1 MLKTQTFHIKQ
12 RKEVETKISHLSLPG
27 LLPIGHTLALNLET
41 RTLSLLSDG
50 PQLITQQQFSDNEMR
65 LVVPILGSYPHYC
78 PYEVLL
84 AHFSSNVV
92 TEASIAHCR
101 QYLQEA
107 LSRGTWQQEL
117 RPIRRA
123 LSSLRSKLEHFDL
136 GISNVR
142 ERGCSLVSLTSHI
155 PSRSSNECLQ

>member
-1 MLKTQTFHIKQ
+1 MQKTPPLHPTQHQ
-12 RKEVETKISHLSLPG
+12 AMEANISHLSLPD
-27 LLPIGHTLALNLET
+27 LLLAGQKLVLNLEI
-41 RTLSLLSDG
+41 RTLSLLTDG
-50 PQLITQQQFSDNEMR
+50 PALIMEQKLSVNEMR
-65 LVVPILGSYPHYC
+65 MIVPLLESYPFYC

-84 AHFSSNVV
+84 AYISSNVV

-123 LSSLRSKLEHFDL
+123 LSSLRSKLEYFDL
-136 GISNVR
+136 GISTVR
-142 ERGCSLVSLTSHI
+142 ESGCSLISLKSNSHW
-155 PSRSSNECLQ
+155 SSS